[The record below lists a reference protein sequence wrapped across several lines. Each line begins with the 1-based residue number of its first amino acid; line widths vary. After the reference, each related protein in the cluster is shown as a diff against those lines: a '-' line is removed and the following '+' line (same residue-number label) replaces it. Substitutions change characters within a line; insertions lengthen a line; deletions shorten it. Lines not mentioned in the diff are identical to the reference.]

1 MTHHQ
6 VRREETA
13 DPTIPKGDSMRVRPA
28 ATTAFLATVLSAS
41 ALPAAAHAADLS
53 SPGDTTFSKV
63 VVNGGKDIVLGL
75 TTRKTVTITWTV
87 KDPDGVAASWAY
99 LWHGP
104 DTDDADGRLPAYPP
118 AGTCTVSPTDR
129 TTSTCA
135 VSFGVDAARDLHHN
149 GLAGTWKVLGEAQDA
164 NDDWTDVDAAGTAPI
179 KRYARIT
186 VNASP
191 EPVKA
196 GRTIT
201 VTGRLTR
208 ANWESGTYTG
218 YAGRPVRLEFRKKG
232 SSVYTALKTVTSSGD
247 GTLRTTVKARTD
259 GSFRFVFTGTP
270 TTGPA
275 TAAGDFVD
283 VR

>member
-1 MTHHQ
+1 
-6 VRREETA
+6 
-13 DPTIPKGDSMRVRPA
+13 MRTRPA
-28 ATTAFLATVLSAS
+28 LAVLSLATALSAALVPAS
-41 ALPAAAHAADLS
+41 ARAADRAAS
-53 SPGDTTFSKV
+53 DTTFSNV

-75 TTRKTVTITWTV
+75 TTRTTVTLTWTAT
-87 KDPDGVAASWAY
+87 DPDGVLASWAY

-104 DTDDADGRLPAYPP
+104 NTDDADGILPAYPP

-129 TTSTCA
+129 TTSTCK
-135 VSFGVDAARDLHHN
+135 VSFGVDAARDFDHN
-149 GLAGTWKVLGEAQDA
+149 GLAGTWKVLAGAQDA
-164 NDDWTDVDAAGTAPI
+164 GDDWTEIDVAGTARF
-179 KRYARIT
+179 KRYAKVT

-191 EPVKA
+191 EPVKK

-208 ANWESGTYTG
+208 ADWESGTYTG
-218 YAGRPVRLEFRKKG
+218 YRDRPVLLQFRKKG
-232 SSVYTALKTVTSSGD
+232 SSAYTTLKTVTSGSG
-247 GTLRTTVKARTD
+247 GTLRTTTKAAAD
-259 GSFRFVFTGTP
+259 GYFRFVFTGTA